1 MENKLVAVLEIGST
15 GIRLIVAQIEGGRWT
30 LLDNAGRPAALG
42 RDVFNSGELSRESL
56 LECLSVLQNY
66 KELLAGWGIAASDA
80 HVIATSAL
88 RVARNR
94 DMFIDRI
101 RQETDFNLTVV
112 DGVEENRLMYLGV
125 RFALKQDLPPFW
137 KANSMIIEIG
147 GGST

>member
-15 GIRLIVAQIEGGRWT
+15 GIRMLVAQIQSDGQWT
-30 LLDNAGRPAALG
+30 VMDSAGRPVALG

-56 LECLSVLQNY
+56 LECLAVLQNY
-66 KELLAGWGIAASDA
+66 KELLAGWGIAPTDA

-101 RQETDFNLTVV
+101 R
-112 DGVEENRLMYLGV
+112 
-125 RFALKQDLPPFW
+125 
-137 KANSMIIEIG
+137 
-147 GGST
+147 